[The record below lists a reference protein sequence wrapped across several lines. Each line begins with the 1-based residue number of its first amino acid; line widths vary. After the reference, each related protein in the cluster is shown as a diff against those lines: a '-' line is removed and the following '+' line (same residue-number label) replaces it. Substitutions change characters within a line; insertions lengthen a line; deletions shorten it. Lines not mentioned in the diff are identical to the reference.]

1 MFRDRESKVPDPAE
15 SREVPSRFAFDVIG
29 VGALNLDYI
38 AGNPATAGA
47 IGERSLTARLA
58 HLVGQNG
65 ERLEWGVERQV
76 DSRTIHAVIEAVS
89 SSRPDTMLG
98 GSAFNAIHAIAK
110 TKAGLRLGYVGVAGR
125 VPVIGLSPLQQF
137 ASLGVD
143 CRFVRPDPDNLCGIC
158 FSYSEEGDRTLLTH
172 AGANDR
178 MADYIE
184 QEFDAITAY
193 LTESQII
200 HVTSFLDDRTPGA
213 LLALLR
219 AVKRAGRGNLIS
231 FDPGHVWTSHLT
243 PEVEGIIELSDY
255 LLLNN
260 REFGDVGPRSPGESD
275 AAVAERL
282 LDRLDN
288 AGGVVIVKRATGVWS
303 HRREDGHT
311 QSEFYAHIPLS
322 ADQVED
328 ATGAGDVFAAG
339 LLVVLASRRMQIE
352 LGALLGMQLARH
364 KLRYVG
370 NAGHAQ
376 FAKVTQDFIRTLDAE
391 RRSRARPLG
400 IFISHG
406 KNPEWFA
413 VQRFVEDRFASPV
426 YSFESAPWGGHEL
439 SEALSKNLER
449 CSLSV
454 CVLTAEDF
462 TGDGRKF
469 ARQNV
474 IHEVGLFQGQ
484 HGFDRV
490 VLLVEEG
497 CDFVPQA
504 AAPHTIQFPQN
515 QIYQAFYQLAEII
528 KSHGFPAKEES

>member
-1 MFRDRESKVPDPAE
+1 MFSVPD
-15 SREVPSRFAFDVIG
+15 SSGRRDVRSKFDFDVIG

-38 AGNPATAGA
+38 AGTSAAAGA
-47 IGERSLTARLA
+47 IGEHSLTARLA
-58 HLVGQNG
+58 HLVGKDG
-65 ERLEWGVERQV
+65 EPLEWGIERQV
-76 DSRTIHAVIEAVS
+76 DSRAIHAVIEAVS

-125 VPVIGLSPLQQF
+125 VPVIGLSAVQQF
-137 ASLGVD
+137 ESLGVD
-143 CRFVRPDPDNLCGIC
+143 CKFIRKDADNLCGIC
-158 FSYSEEGDRTLLTH
+158 FSYSEHGDRTLLTN

-184 QEFDAITAY
+184 QEFDAIFTY
-193 LTESQII
+193 LAGSRII

-213 LLALLR
+213 LLRLLR
-219 AVKRAGRGNLIS
+219 TVKRAGRGNLIS
-231 FDPGHVWTSHLT
+231 FDPGHIWTSHLT

-255 LLLNN
+255 LLVNN
-260 REFGDVGPRSPGESD
+260 REFGEVGQRSPGESD

-282 LDRLDN
+282 LDRLEN

-303 HRREDGHT
+303 HWREDGHT
-311 QSEFYAHIPLS
+311 RSEFYTHIPLS

-339 LLVVLASRRMQIE
+339 LLVVLGSRPMQIE
-352 LGALLGMQLARH
+352 VGALLGMRLARH

-376 FAKVTQDFIRTLDAE
+376 FAKVTRDFIRTLDAE

-413 VQRFVEDRFASPV
+413 VQRFVESRFASPV
-426 YSFESAPWGGHEL
+426 YAFESAPWGGHEL

-454 CVLTAEDF
+454 CVLTAEDI
-462 TGDGRKF
+462 TADGRKL

-490 VLLVEEG
+490 VLLAEEG

-504 AAPHTIQFPQN
+504 AAPYTIYFPHN

-528 KSHGFPAKEES
+528 KSHGFMTKEES

>member
-1 MFRDRESKVPDPAE
+1 MSSDWGFNVTNPAQT
-15 SREVPSRFAFDVIG
+15 PSAFAFDVVG

-38 AGNPATAGA
+38 AGNPVPGPAPA
-47 IGERSLTARLA
+47 RSFTDRLSE
-58 HLVGQNG
+58 LLGLG
-65 ERLEWGVERQV
+65 PGGDGGPLEWGVEHQV

-125 VPVIGLSPLQQF
+125 VPVIGLSAVQQF
-137 ASLGVD
+137 NSLGID
-143 CRFVRPDPDNLCGIC
+143 TSYVRQDAENLCGIC
-158 FSYSEEGDRTLLTH
+158 FSYSEDGDRTLLTH
-172 AGANDR
+172 AGANAR

-184 QEFDAITAY
+184 QEFDKLAAY
-193 LTESQII
+193 LTNARII
-200 HVTSFLDDRTPGA
+200 HVTSFLDDRSAGA
-213 LLALLR
+213 LYRLLR
-219 AVKRAGRGNLIS
+219 AVKQAGRGNVIS
-231 FDPGHVWTSHLT
+231 FDPGHVWTSNLT
-243 PEVEGIIELSDY
+243 PEIEKIVALSDY

-260 REFGDVGPRSPGESD
+260 REFGEVGHRSLGESD
-275 AAVAERL
+275 EAVAERV
-282 LDRLDN
+282 LDRLDS
-288 AGGVVIVKRATGVWS
+288 ADGVVIVKRAAGVWS
-303 HRREDGHT
+303 HRREDGRT
-311 QSEFYAHIPLS
+311 QSEFYAHTPLS
-322 ADQVED
+322 AEEIED

-339 LLVVLASRRMQIE
+339 LLIVLASHRMQIE

-370 NAGHAQ
+370 NTGHAQ
-376 FAKVTQDFIRTLDAE
+376 FAKVTRDFIRTLDAE
-391 RRSRARPLG
+391 RHGAAHPTG

-406 KNPEWFA
+406 TNPEWFA
-413 VQRFVEDRFASPV
+413 VQRFLEDRFDVPV
-426 YSFESAPWGGHEL
+426 HSFESAPWGGREI
-439 SEALSKNLER
+439 SEAISKYLER

-462 TGDGRKF
+462 TKDSRRF

-484 HGFDRV
+484 HGFDSV

-504 AAPHTIQFPQN
+504 AVAFTINFPHNKIHRT
-515 QIYQAFYQLAEII
+515 FYQLAEII
-528 KSHGFPAKEES
+528 KSHGFPAKEDS

>member
-1 MFRDRESKVPDPAE
+1 M
-15 SREVPSRFAFDVIG
+15 FAFDVIG

-38 AGNPATAGA
+38 AGNPATAGST
-47 IGERSLTARLA
+47 GERSLTARLSD
-58 HLVGQNG
+58 LVGKYG
-65 ERLEWGVERQV
+65 ERLEWGIELRV
-76 DSRTIHAVIEAVS
+76 DSQTIHAAIEAVN

-98 GSAFNAIHAIAK
+98 GSAFNAMHAIAK
-110 TKAGLRLGYVGVAGR
+110 TKTGLRLGYVGVAGR
-125 VPVIGLSPLQQF
+125 VPVIGLSAIQQLE
-137 ASLGVD
+137 SLGID
-143 CRFVRPDPDNLCGIC
+143 CRFVRSDVDNLCGIC
-158 FSYSEEGDRTLLTH
+158 FSYSEQGDRTLLTH
-172 AGANDR
+172 AGANEG

-184 QEFDAITAY
+184 QEFDAIAAY
-193 LTESQII
+193 LTSAQII
-200 HVTSFLDDRTPGA
+200 HATSFLDDRTPGA

-231 FDPGHVWTSHLT
+231 FDPGHDWASNLT
-243 PEVEGIIELSDY
+243 PEIEGIIELSDY

-260 REFGDVGPRSPGESD
+260 REFSEVGQRSVGEAD
-275 AAVAERL
+275 AAVAERV

-288 AGGVVIVKRATGVWS
+288 AGGVVIVKRPTGVWS
-303 HRREDGHT
+303 HRRGGGHT
-311 QSEFYAHIPLS
+311 QSEFYAHVPLS
-322 ADQVED
+322 ADEVED

-339 LLVVLASRRMQIE
+339 LLIVLASHRMQIE

-406 KNPEWFA
+406 RNPEWFA
-413 VQRFVEDRFASPV
+413 VQRFVEDRFAAPV

-439 SEALSKNLER
+439 SEALNKNLER

-462 TGDGRKF
+462 AGDGRKF

-504 AAPHTIQFPQN
+504 AVPYTIYFPHN
-515 QIYQAFYQLAEII
+515 QIHHAFYQLGETI
-528 KSHGFPAKEES
+528 KSHGFPSREES

>member
-1 MFRDRESKVPDPAE
+1 MLRVPDLAGSPNG
-15 SREVPSRFAFDVIG
+15 RSRFAFDVIG

-38 AGNPATAGA
+38 AATPATPGAG
-47 IGERSLTARLA
+47 GERSLTARLA
-58 HLVGQNG
+58 HLVGQDG
-65 ERLEWGVERQV
+65 EPLEWGVERQV
-76 DSRTIHAVIEAVS
+76 DSSTIHAVIEAVS

-125 VPVIGLSPLQQF
+125 VPVIGLSAVQQLE
-137 ASLGVD
+137 SLGID
-143 CRFVRPDPDNLCGIC
+143 CRFIRRDADNLCGIC
-158 FSYSEEGDRTLLTH
+158 FSYSEDGDRTLLTH
-172 AGANDR
+172 AGANGG

-193 LTESQII
+193 LLESRII
-200 HVTSFLDDRTPGA
+200 HVTSFLDDRSPGA

-243 PEVEGIIELSDY
+243 PQVEGIIELSDY

-260 REFGDVGPRSPGESD
+260 REFGEVGQRSPGESD
-275 AAVAERL
+275 TAVAERL
-282 LDRLDN
+282 LKRLDE
-288 AGGVVIVKRATGVWS
+288 ARGGVVIVKRAAGVWS
-303 HRREDGHT
+303 HRREEGHT
-311 QSEFYAHIPLS
+311 QSDFYTHIQLP

-339 LLVVLASRRMQIE
+339 LLIVLASHRMQIE
-352 LGALLGMQLARH
+352 LGALLGMKLARH

-376 FAKVTQDFIRTLDAE
+376 FAKVTQDFIRTLDVE

-406 KNPEWFA
+406 KNAEWFA

-439 SEALSKNLER
+439 SEALSKTLER

-462 TGDGRKF
+462 TDDGRKF

-497 CDFVPQA
+497 CDFVPRA
-504 AAPHTIQFPQN
+504 ATPYAIYFPHN
-515 QIYQAFYQLAEII
+515 QVYQAFYQLAEII

>member
-1 MFRDRESKVPDPAE
+1 MSRDRGSNVGSAIRPA
-15 SREVPSRFAFDVIG
+15 SGFAFDVVG

-38 AGNPATAGA
+38 AGNQVPGATSA
-47 IGERSLTARLA
+47 RSFTARLSE
-58 HLVGQNG
+58 LLRLGPGQDG
-65 ERLEWGVERQV
+65 EPLEWGVEHQV
-76 DSRTIHAVIEAVS
+76 DSQTIHAVIEAVS

-110 TKAGLRLGYVGVAGR
+110 TKVGLRLGYVGIAGR
-125 VPVIGLSPLQQF
+125 VPVIGLSAVQQLDSF
-137 ASLGVD
+137 GID
-143 CRFVRPDPDNLCGIC
+143 TRYVRRDAENLCGVC
-158 FSYSEEGDRTLLTH
+158 FSYSEDGDRTLLTH

-184 QEFDAITAY
+184 QEFDDLVAY
-193 LTESQII
+193 LADARII
-200 HVTSFLDDRTPGA
+200 HVTSFLDERSAGG
-213 LLALLR
+213 LLSLLG
-219 AVKRAGRGNLIS
+219 AVKQAGRGNLIS
-231 FDPGHVWTSHLT
+231 FDPGHVWCSNLT
-243 PEVEGIIELSDY
+243 ADVEGIMALSDY

-260 REFGDVGPRSPGESD
+260 REFSEIGRRSPDEAD
-275 AAVAERL
+275 EVVAERV

-288 AGGVVIVKRATGVWS
+288 DDGIVIVKRATGVWS
-303 HRREDGHT
+303 HRRDDGRL
-311 QSEFYAHIPLS
+311 QSEFYPHTPLP
-322 ADQVED
+322 AEEIED

-339 LLVVLASRRMQIE
+339 LLIVLASHRMQIE

-370 NAGHAQ
+370 NTGHAQ
-376 FAKVTQDFIRTLDAE
+376 FAKVTRDFIRTLDAE
-391 RRSRARPLG
+391 RRSATHLTG

-406 KNPEWFA
+406 TNPEWFA
-413 VQRFVEDRFASPV
+413 VQRFLEDRFDSPV
-426 YSFESAPWGGHEL
+426 HSFESAPWGGREI
-439 SEALSKNLER
+439 SEAITKYLER
-449 CSLSV
+449 CGLSV

-484 HGFDRV
+484 HGFDSV

-504 AAPHTIQFPQN
+504 AAAYTIYFPQN
-515 QIYQAFYQLAEII
+515 RIHRAFYQLAEII
-528 KSHGFPAKEES
+528 KSHGFPAKDDT